1 MSDESTAPLTAHEAL
16 DCAIAI
22 LIRAQDESPE
32 IDLDPYLAMNSAM
45 IRDGELP
52 GAGPFPICGN
62 VTPRPQSG

>member
-32 IDLDPYLAMNSAM
+32 ISVAVESQNWRWVYTHRAPD
-45 IRDGELP
+45 
-52 GAGPFPICGN
+52 
-62 VTPRPQSG
+62 TT